1 MNSRRFITPVRT
13 IALAVLVVPVLI
25 QNPYWLNLISLL
37 EIYILVSLGMN
48 LIMGYAGQASLGH
61 GAVYGVGAYT
71 SGILVVDY
79 GCPFFLALPASM
91 AVSGMVGFLLSM
103 ISARLQGFYL
113 AMVTI
118 AFAII
123 FERTLVNFES
133 LTHGAEGLINIPP
146 AFLGS
151 WSLSPV
157 DYYYLIAAVLILGT
171 WITKNLI
178 ESDFGRSCV
187 AIHGNQSTAGTLG
200 INVYRLK
207 HQVFFIG
214 CVFAGL
220 GGGLY
225 AHLAQY
231 ISPDSFSLEMS
242 FFFSLVVIVG
252 GMGSFWGPFVG
263 AIGLLF
269 LPEMLHVF
277 QEYKMLVY
285 GFLLLA
291 CIVLL
296 PKGLVSLPDKIR
308 NKKISETRYDP
319 LRMEPDNF
327 TVSQMPTQ
335 AGREILRI
343 SGLSKSFG
351 ELTALDQVSFGVRQG
366 SIHGLIGPNGSGKTT
381 LVNTISSTY
390 KPDKGQIYFND
401 RDVTYLPSYKI
412 AQLGIS
418 RTFQKISIYPD
429 LTVLDNIL
437 IGHHASQQTGTFSK
451 AFDLP
456 RSRRDERRM
465 RKQATRSAALVG
477 LEGQLLTPAGEL
489 GHNQKRFMEIAR
501 ALSLNPALIL
511 LDEPGAGLSGEE
523 LLFLRKLILRL
534 RDMNISILLIEH
546 HVEFVIDVSDVITVL
561 NYGVKI
567 AEGPPAEIT
576 RNPAVLEAY
585 LGFSEEANA

>member
-1 MNSRRFITPVRT
+1 
-13 IALAVLVVPVLI
+13 
-25 QNPYWLNLISLL
+25 
-37 EIYILVSLGMN
+37 
-48 LIMGYAGQASLGH
+48 
-61 GAVYGVGAYT
+61 
-71 SGILVVDY
+71 
-79 GCPFFLALPASM
+79 
-91 AVSGMVGFLLSM
+91 
-103 ISARLQGFYL
+103 
-113 AMVTI
+113 
-118 AFAII
+118 
-123 FERTLVNFES
+123 
-133 LTHGAEGLINIPP
+133 
-146 AFLGS
+146 
-151 WSLSPV
+151 
-157 DYYYLIAAVLILGT
+157 VLILGT
-171 WITKNLI
+171 WITKNLT
-178 ESDFGRSCV
+178 ESAFGRSCV
-187 AIHGNQSTAGTLG
+187 AIHGNQSTAGTMG

-207 HQVFFIG
+207 HQIFFIG

-220 GGGLY
+220 GGALY

-242 FFFSLVVIVG
+242 FFFSLIVIVG

-277 QEYKMLVY
+277 QEYKLLVY
-285 GFLLLA
+285 GLLLLA
-291 CIVLL
+291 CIILL
-296 PKGLVSLPDKIR
+296 PKGLVSLPDKFR
-308 NKKISETRYDP
+308 NKKIPETRRNP
-319 LRMEPDNF
+319 LRVEPDNMA
-327 TVSQMPTQ
+327 TSQIPTRP
-335 AGREILRI
+335 GREILKI

-381 LVNTISSTY
+381 LVNMISSTY

-401 RDVTYLPSYKI
+401 RDVTYLPPYKI

-418 RTFQKISIYPD
+418 RTFQNISIYPD

-437 IGHHASQQTGTFSK
+437 IGHHAAQQTGTFSK

-456 RSRRDERRM
+456 RARRDERSM
-465 RKQATRSAALVG
+465 REQAASSAKLVG
-477 LEGQLLTPAGEL
+477 LEGHLLTPAGDL

-501 ALSLNPALIL
+501 ALALNPALIL

-523 LLFLRKLILRL
+523 LLFLRKLLSRI

-567 AEGPPAEIT
+567 AEGPPAEISG
-576 RNPAVLEAY
+576 NPAVLEAY
-585 LGFSEEANA
+585 LGFSEEADA